1 MLPGKLWDFSAAD
14 FVCMLIWSWTMDW
27 HTQGQIDDIYAGV
40 QCSILFWSIHF
51 MGTRSREM

>member
-27 HTQGQIDDIYAGV
+27 HTQGQLDDIYACV
-40 QCSILFWSIHF
+40 QFSFDQFTSWVQ
-51 MGTRSREM
+51 GPERW